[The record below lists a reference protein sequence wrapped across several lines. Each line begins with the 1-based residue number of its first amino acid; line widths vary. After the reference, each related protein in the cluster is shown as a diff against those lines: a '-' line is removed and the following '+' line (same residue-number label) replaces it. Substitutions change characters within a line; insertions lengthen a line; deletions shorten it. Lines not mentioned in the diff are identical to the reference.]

1 MKPFHDTPFDHN
13 RDAQICG
20 QIPTPDK
27 EFGVSNIIVWGIP
40 ENTIQI
46 AVQPPQT
53 KYNFSAISSLQL
65 QCKP

>member
-1 MKPFHDTPFDHN
+1 MKPFHDTPFDHI

-27 EFGVSNIIVWGIP
+27 VFGATNFVEWGIP

-46 AVQPPQT
+46 AVQP
-53 KYNFSAISSLQL
+53 L
-65 QCKP
+65 

>member
-1 MKPFHDTPFDHN
+1 MKPFHDTPFDHI

-20 QIPTPDK
+20 QIRTPDK
-27 EFGVSNIIVWGIP
+27 VFGATNFVEWGIP

-46 AVQPPQT
+46 AVQPLQT
-53 KYNFSAISSLQL
+53 KYYFGAISSLQL